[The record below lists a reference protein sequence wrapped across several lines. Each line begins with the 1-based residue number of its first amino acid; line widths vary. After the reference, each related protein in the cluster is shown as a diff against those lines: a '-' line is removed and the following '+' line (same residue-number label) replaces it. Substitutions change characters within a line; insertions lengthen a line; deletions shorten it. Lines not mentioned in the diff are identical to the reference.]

1 MLSTRLKEL
10 KDQRKL
16 TNQQLSDLSGV
27 PVGTINRIMAGQTD
41 NPSFQTVCDMVMA
54 MDGSLDELAGI
65 QTPGGGEPSPPGE
78 DLIRLYERTIEGKEK
93 WLYRL
98 FFFCCV
104 LIAVLLGVL
113 IYDLTHPMVG
123 FLRQ

>member
-16 TNQQLSDLSGV
+16 TNQQLSELSGV

-54 MDGSLDELAGI
+54 MGGSLDELAGI

-104 LIAVLLGVL
+104 RIA
-113 IYDLTHPMVG
+113 G
-123 FLRQ
+123 FRGGRS